1 MSTTQIVY
9 PLIFVFAIYFIYTNI
24 RNNLKYKKE
33 NLMPLFYLNQ
43 DDKTRHLISTL
54 VIIFVIV
61 LAGFLL
67 IGIISTNTFTLES
80 FFTMVLLPMLM
91 VFLYLPLT
99 KKTMISNLGVHKRG
113 TLIRWSDIK
122 SINYLKPN
130 EKNLIKVKLIYVFA
144 GRDTSIDLTFNKED
158 SQLET
163 FKEAVKEYRNIK
175 KKEKKS
181 GK

>member
-24 RNNLKYKKE
+24 KNNLKYKKE
-33 NLMPLFYLNQ
+33 NLISLFYLNQ

-61 LAGFLL
+61 LTGFLL
-67 IGIISTNTFTLES
+67 IGIISTNTFNLES

-113 TLIRWSDIK
+113 TLIRWNDIK

-130 EKNLIKVKLIYVFA
+130 ERNQIKAKLLYTFA
-144 GRDTSIDLTFNKED
+144 GRETSTDLTFSKED
-158 SQLET
+158 SQLEA
-163 FKEAVKEYRNIK
+163 FKEAVKEYRNNK

>member
-1 MSTTQIVY
+1 MTATQIIY

-24 RNNLKYKKE
+24 KNNLKYKRE
-33 NLMPLFYLNQ
+33 NLMPLFYFNQ

-61 LAGFLL
+61 LTGFLL
-67 IGIISTNTFTLES
+67 IGTISTNTFTLET

-99 KKTMISNLGVHKRG
+99 KKTMVSNLGIHKRG
-113 TLIRWSDIK
+113 TLIRWDEIK

-130 EKNLIKVKLIYVFA
+130 EKNQIMAKIIYNFA
-144 GRDTSIDLTFNKED
+144 GRETSINLTFNKED
-158 SQLET
+158 SQLEA
-163 FKEAVKEYRNIK
+163 FKETVKEYRSIK
-175 KKEKKS
+175 KKDKKS

>member
-1 MSTTQIVY
+1 MTATQIIY

-24 RNNLKYKKE
+24 KNNLKYKKE
-33 NLMPLFYLNQ
+33 NLISLFYLNQ

-61 LAGFLL
+61 LTGFLL
-67 IGIISTNTFTLES
+67 IGIISTNTFNLES

-113 TLIRWSDIK
+113 TLIRWNDIK

-130 EKNLIKVKLIYVFA
+130 ERNQIKAKLLYTFA
-144 GRDTSIDLTFNKED
+144 GRETSTDLTFSKED
-158 SQLET
+158 SQLEA
-163 FKEAVKEYRNIK
+163 FKEAVKEYRNNK